1 MTHVLALDVLQER
14 EEKVLVEEGRDLL
27 DVVELSHLGC
37 LINNCYQRVAPQ
49 LPCPLSQILTS
60 TVLVICV
67 RSPRQSTLKSPPPQI
82 KDQNSNLM
90 AMAMRRFERRT
101 P

>member
-1 MTHVLALDVLQER
+1 MLHAVTRLRECAIACKSIKLTHVLALDVLQER

-49 LPCPLSQILTS
+49 LPCPLSQI
-60 TVLVICV
+60 
-67 RSPRQSTLKSPPPQI
+67 
-82 KDQNSNLM
+82 
-90 AMAMRRFERRT
+90 
-101 P
+101 